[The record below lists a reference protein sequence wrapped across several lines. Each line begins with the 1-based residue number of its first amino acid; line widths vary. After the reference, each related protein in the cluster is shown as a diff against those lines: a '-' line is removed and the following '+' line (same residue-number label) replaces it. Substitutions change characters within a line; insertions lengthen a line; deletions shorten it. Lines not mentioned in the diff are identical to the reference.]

1 VQFKDEG
8 GPSALLAKW
17 KAEEAADEL
26 KPRILEAVAP
36 VDTSEPGSEVQQ
48 VSKQK
53 YISCLTCCV
62 FSLLQRRGGATTT
75 PCRRHAWP
83 G

>member
-1 VQFKDEG
+1 MQFKDEG

-36 VDTSEPGSEVQQ
+36 VDPSEPGPEVQQ
-48 VSKQK
+48 VSK
-53 YISCLTCCV
+53 L
-62 FSLLQRRGGATTT
+62 
-75 PCRRHAWP
+75 
-83 G
+83 